1 MVNAWAKVEQ
11 QALPVA
17 AAAAAANSTMMEDI
31 RIHRH
36 TDTESKTHTSPGQF
50 ATEEHLKSAG
60 G

>member
-11 QALPVA
+11 QALPV
-17 AAAAAANSTMMEDI
+17 AAAAANSTMMEDI

-36 TDTESKTHTSPGQF
+36 TDTQSKTHTSPGQF